1 MNNIII
7 SALDEQFN
15 KDCKVISTNSEYP
28 SYTGIEKW
36 IIITDLTEEELNIKY
51 SEQVN
56 PLRPFIILS
65 RSFGK
70 VRNKYIRNE
79 NKHRMR
85 AVRTIEPFDYDDE
98 LLVAH
103 HPEIIRDTFE
113 DDYIFRQDCLLLQEA
128 ISRLNENQKKRLT
141 QFFFEGKSYAE
152 IGKEEGVTY
161 QAVQL
166 SVEGAIKKLRK
177 ILEKTLVV

>member
-1 MNNIII
+1 MNN
-7 SALDEQFN
+7 STNLTLDEQFD
-15 KDCKVISTNSEYP
+15 KDCKIIKLKYEYP
-28 SYTGIEKW
+28 GYTGEEKW
-36 IIITDLTEEELNIKY
+36 AIITGLTEEELNEKY
-51 SEQVN
+51 AEKTAS
-56 PLRPFIILS
+56 LRPFIVLDLA
-65 RSFGK
+65 FGK
-70 VRNKYIRNE
+70 ARTKFINNE
-79 NKHRMR
+79 NKHYMR
-85 AVRTIEPFDYDDE
+85 GVRSIEPFDYDDE

>member
-15 KDCKVISTNSEYP
+15 KDCKVISTNSDYP

-36 IIITDLTEEELNIKY
+36 IIITDITEEELNSKY

-85 AVRTIEPFDYDDE
+85 AVRTIEPFDYDD
-98 LLVAH
+98 
-103 HPEIIRDTFE
+103 
-113 DDYIFRQDCLLLQEA
+113 
-128 ISRLNENQKKRLT
+128 
-141 QFFFEGKSYAE
+141 
-152 IGKEEGVTY
+152 
-161 QAVQL
+161 
-166 SVEGAIKKLRK
+166 
-177 ILEKTLVV
+177 

>member
-36 IIITDLTEEELNIKY
+36 IIITDLTEEELNSKY

-79 NKHRMR
+79 NKHRR
-85 AVRTIEPFDYDDE
+85 AISDKNGKPLRPTLKPKDVKRKSSSNKSQ
-98 LLVAH
+98 V
-103 HPEIIRDTFE
+103 
-113 DDYIFRQDCLLLQEA
+113 LLLFLKQ
-128 ISRLNENQKKRLT
+128 RP
-141 QFFFEGKSYAE
+141 
-152 IGKEEGVTY
+152 
-161 QAVQL
+161 
-166 SVEGAIKKLRK
+166 
-177 ILEKTLVV
+177 